1 MITHKAIVKTLAA
14 LYSVTGEG
22 APTTATV
29 GVVGDIY
36 LDLDTDSVTYGNTY
50 LCTAVDTD
58 TPEYTWVLDNRED
71 ARIVLAII
79 RAERDYLRMRGKAFA
94 TDDDDNT
101 VYPDGANITA
111 GEMACYILGFYEG
124 RGVDSEGL
132 GDRNASY
139 EKKVAGYPVSI
150 VANID
155 KFVDVGA

>member
-1 MITHKAIVKTLAA
+1 MITHKALVKTLAA
-14 LYSVTGEG
+14 LYTITGDG
-22 APTTATV
+22 APTTSTV

-36 LDLDTDSVTYGNTY
+36 LDLGSSATYGNTY
-50 LCTAVDTD
+50 LCTAVNTVG
-58 TPEYTWVLDNRED
+58 PSHTWVLDNRED
-71 ARIVLAII
+71 ARIELAIK
-79 RAERDYLRMRGKAFA
+79 RAERDYLRMRGTAFA
-94 TDDDDNT
+94 TDDDDNA
-101 VYPDGANITA
+101 VYPDGADVTA

-132 GDRNASY
+132 GDRNANY